1 MAVIIAM
8 VKAGAGHRKHKQK
21 PGVKPGSEGSAR
33 GEIETDHFNVLR

>member
-8 VKAGAGHRKHKQK
+8 VKAGAGRRKQK